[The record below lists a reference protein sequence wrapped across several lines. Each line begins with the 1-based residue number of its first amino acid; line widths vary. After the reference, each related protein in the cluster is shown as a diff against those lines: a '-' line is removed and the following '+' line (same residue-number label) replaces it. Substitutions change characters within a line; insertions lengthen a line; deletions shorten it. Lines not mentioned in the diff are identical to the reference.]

1 MLIRLVSLE
10 NGRCSSLATVLILI
24 PRKVRVVEGPSIL
37 AGLTG
42 SPSLVSVRTANY
54 KVSLQVPWL
63 VDQKMK
69 SSK

>member
-1 MLIRLVSLE
+1 M
-10 NGRCSSLATVLILI
+10 LILI
-24 PRKVRVVEGPSIL
+24 PRKVRVVKGPSIL

-54 KVSLQVPWL
+54 RVSLQVPWL
-63 VDQKMK
+63 MDQKMK